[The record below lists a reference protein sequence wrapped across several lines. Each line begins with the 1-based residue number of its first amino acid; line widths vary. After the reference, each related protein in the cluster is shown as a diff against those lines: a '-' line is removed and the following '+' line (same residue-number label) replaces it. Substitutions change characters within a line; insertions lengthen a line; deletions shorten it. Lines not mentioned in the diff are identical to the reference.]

1 MITSNAINTFHG
13 VWHYVY
19 ENMEKYHC
27 EFSVYDYERT
37 LLLITKLL
45 VHMCTCAH

>member
-19 ENMEKYHC
+19 ENESWRNITVN
-27 EFSVYDYERT
+27 SVYM
-37 LLLITKLL
+37 ITKEP
-45 VHMCTCAH
+45 CY